1 MVKLRVRLK
10 KLGRVVVTYGVA
22 GLMLVSLLGAVPE
35 TGATEFPTWDEIRAA
50 RGNEAATAD
59 KVAEVEGL
67 LQDLR
72 EQAGAVGD
80 KAVQA
85 ESTHHAARAAL
96 ESNQRRLLLLQEKH
110 DNAVQKSEKLRHLAG
125 GIAAQTYKTGS
136 TSPGV
141 LLLLDADQ
149 AIEAANRLAMTNI
162 VGGRTKALY
171 AEAEASANLAEALED
186 QQKAGLAVIEEQT
199 QEAARALR
207 GAESADHR
215 ARLSVARQQEVS
227 SLLVEQL
234 AELKGTTTQLE
245 GSRIRGLSAR
255 ESYQEQQEAAR
266 EAPRN
271 SGPSER
277 GTDDGSQPASLPA
290 PGSPAPVPVPAPEM
304 PVPEKSSTPIPPAAP
319 KPPAPSPSPPSP
331 VPSVPAPPPPTP
343 IPAPPPVQ
351 QPEPGIVDNPAAAQA
366 YANSRIAAFGWNSGE
381 FRCLVNLWNRESG
394 WRTSIQN
401 PYSGAYGIPQAL
413 PGSKMASAGADWRT
427 NYRTQIE
434 WGLGYVSGRYGSPC
448 GAWEHSEIHG
458 WY

>member
-1 MVKLRVRLK
+1 MR
-10 KLGRVVVTYGVA
+10 RVVVTYGVA
-22 GLMLVSLLGAVPE
+22 GLMLASLLGAVPE
-35 TGATEFPTWDEIRAA
+35 TGASEFPTWDEIRAA

-59 KVAEVEGL
+59 RVVEVEGL
-67 LQDLR
+67 LQDMR
-72 EQAGAVGD
+72 RQAGAVGD

-96 ESNQRRLLLLQEKH
+96 ESTQRRLLLLQEKH
-110 DNAVQKSEKLRHLAG
+110 DNALRKSEELRHRAG

-149 AIEAANRLAMTNI
+149 AVEAANRLAMTNI
-162 VGGRTKALY
+162 VGGRTKTLY
-171 AEAEASANLAEALED
+171 AEAEASANVAEALED
-186 QQKAGLAVIEEQT
+186 QQKAVLAVIEEQS
-199 QEAARALR
+199 QEAATALK

-215 ARLSVARQQEVS
+215 ARLSVARQQEAS
-227 SLLVEQL
+227 SLLFAQL

-245 GSRIRGLSAR
+245 SSRIRGLAAQD
-255 ESYQEQQEAAR
+255 SYHEQQEAAR

-271 SGPSER
+271 SEPSER
-277 GTDDGSQPASLPA
+277 RNDDGSQPGVR
-290 PGSPAPVPVPAPEM
+290 PGPGPSAPVPVPAPEM
-304 PVPEKSSTPIPPAAP
+304 PVPEKSSVPIPPAAP
-319 KPPAPSPSPPSP
+319 KPPAPTPPSP
-331 VPSVPAPPPPTP
+331 APAVPTPPPPTP
-343 IPAPPPVQ
+343 IPAPSPVP
-351 QPEPGIVDNPAAAQA
+351 QPGPGVVDNPAAAQA
-366 YANSRIAAFGWNSGE
+366 YANSRMAAFGWNSGE
-381 FRCLVNLWNRESG
+381 FRCLANLWNRESG

-448 GAWEHSEIHG
+448 GAWDHSEIHG